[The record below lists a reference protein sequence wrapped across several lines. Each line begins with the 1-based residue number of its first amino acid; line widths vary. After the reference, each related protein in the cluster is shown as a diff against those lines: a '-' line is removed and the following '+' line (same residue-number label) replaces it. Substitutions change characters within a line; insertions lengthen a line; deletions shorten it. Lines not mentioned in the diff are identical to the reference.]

1 MEEECQKYRKEYQER
16 KIKINAIQ
24 TRLAASANTA
34 VVLAEL
40 KKDNEKLHKEIM
52 KYKTEYQKCLATKQK
67 EESSKQSI
75 IEEYKQKV
83 IVYWQ
88 YNNIY
93 RLKS

>member
-1 MEEECQKYRKEYQER
+1 
-16 KIKINAIQ
+16 
-24 TRLAASANTA
+24 
-34 VVLAEL
+34 
-40 KKDNEKLHKEIM
+40 M